1 MTTSASA
8 TATTI
13 ATTDNVS
20 VDLKIWVKTV
30 CSPTAR
36 AGGRQGALCARGD
49 GDS

>member
-8 TATTI
+8 TATTE
-13 ATTDNVS
+13 NVS

-36 AGGRQGALCARGD
+36 AGGRQGAFCARGD